1 LIPDFIIVWIIVGIL
16 ALVLMHVDPEKRQ
29 SPGASPSR
37 RITRGTSRLDPHNQ
51 FSNRSILFLPGGY
64 YLTGNT
70 RWETQIGNVH
80 WQVEN
85 SPGLRR
91 LRDQGRRP
99 LDVPNLPWSFS
110 RRDRNVKSLCMNW
123 RRAIVG
129 LLGLAERNLQS
140 GREKLILEDYESVI
154 SSAAISVENAARAL
168 IYCYGGKP
176 NVRSGQEEPLRML
189 ATRFTESE
197 REEFDKA
204 VETVAQ
210 ITRNRIVLKN
220 LPPGETRQEVFG
232 KRQAKQ
238 LHNSA
243 LEVTSFFKKI
253 IEEKFG
259 DEIPEVR
266 TAEKRSHSQRP
277 GPLSLG

>member
-1 LIPDFIIVWIIVGIL
+1 
-16 ALVLMHVDPEKRQ
+16 MYVDPERRQ
-29 SPGASPSR
+29 SPRPSSSGR
-37 RITRGTSRLDPHNQ
+37 MTRGTSRLDPHTQ
-51 FSNRSILFLPGGY
+51 FSQRSILFLPGGY

-70 RWETQIGNVH
+70 RWETQIGHTH

-85 SPGLRR
+85 SPRLRR
-91 LRDQGRRP
+91 LGDQSRGP
-99 LDVPNLPWSFS
+99 LDAYNLPSSFS
-110 RRDRNVKSLCMNW
+110 RGDRDVKSLCMNW

-140 GREKLILEDYESVI
+140 GREKLILEDYANVI
-154 SSAAISVENAARAL
+154 TNAAISVENAARAL

-189 ATRFTESE
+189 ATRFPESE
-197 REEFDKA
+197 REEFDRA
-204 VETVAQ
+204 VETVAR

-220 LPPGETRQEVFG
+220 LPAGETKQELFG

-238 LHNSA
+238 LYNSA
-243 LEVTSFFKKI
+243 LEVTSFFRKI

-259 DEIPEVR
+259 DEIPEVKTIKNR
-266 TAEKRSHSQRP
+266 LQSQRP
-277 GPLSLG
+277 GPLSLW